1 MPLTNGF
8 VSWGFDVCDWVS
20 VVGDQ
25 GKLHLLEGEI
35 TQLRESNISQKKR
48 LMETVSS
55 VLNDLGEVGITFGG
69 ELRVVIFTSFLVQL
83 SYCIL

>member
-1 MPLTNGF
+1 
-8 VSWGFDVCDWVS
+8 
-20 VVGDQ
+20 
-25 GKLHLLEGEI
+25 
-35 TQLRESNISQKKR
+35 
-48 LMETVSS
+48 METVSS